1 MYRAVC
7 SPGRIPGTKAPLFFK
22 LSAVSLLLNTK
33 AVWKKQ
39 KNTIA
44 MAYNSAWMGSP
55 GPIDA
60 AKSFKNRT
68 VGLAVLAPAVN
79 QPTIVAG
86 NKIIDEANIGGIT
99 PAIFNFNGRCDVCP
113 P

>member
-1 MYRAVC
+1 MYRAVW

-39 KNTIA
+39 KNTMA

-60 AKSFKNRT
+60 AKSDRKWI
-68 VGLAVLAPAVN
+68 VGLAWLAPCEN
-79 QPTIVAG
+79 HFTIVAG
-86 NKIIDEANIGGIT
+86 NKIIDEAKIGGIT
-99 PAIFNFNGRCDVCP
+99 PAMFNFNGRWDVCP